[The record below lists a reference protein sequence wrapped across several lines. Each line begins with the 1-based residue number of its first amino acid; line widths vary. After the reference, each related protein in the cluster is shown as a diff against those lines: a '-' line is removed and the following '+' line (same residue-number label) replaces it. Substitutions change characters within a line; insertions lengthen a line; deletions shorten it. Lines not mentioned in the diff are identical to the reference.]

1 MRRRWLNLKKIAET
15 IHGEVQKEIERI
27 VGRYYFARSNGE
39 SFDLESFEIAIRSS
53 MHGIGCKIL
62 EMFVNSDGGGYSDR
76 TIPCENGHSY
86 EFIEFRDK
94 KLLTVLGSVTVKRA
108 YYYDR
113 DCRNGYCPKDRTLDI
128 EGTSYSSGVRRMMSK
143 VGAYRPFGLGH
154 EDLYELAD
162 IRVSAKEVERI
173 SQMVGDQAEA
183 FHAAEATASL
193 PDNMIPISPV
203 PKLYVCIDGTG
214 VPVVKK
220 ETAGR
225 KGKGEDGQAKTR
237 EAKLGCVFTQTSVD
251 KEGRPVRDGES
262 TSYTGAIETA
272 EVFGRRIYQEAMRR
286 GMDSAE
292 ETVVIGDGAPW
303 IWNIAD
309 EQFYG
314 ATQIVDLFHAREHY
328 WNVAK
333 ACFGQNKDM
342 LYQWTEER
350 RKELDDGKPE
360 EIIDAINRCS
370 FLPGND
376 QAICKRE
383 IGYFEKNKGRMRY
396 ADFRE
401 RGLFVGSGVLEAG
414 CRTVVGQRLKQSG
427 MHWTVRGAN
436 SIIALRC
443 NIMSN
448 RWEDFWEHRAA
459 A

>member
-1 MRRRWLNLKKIAET
+1 M
-15 IHGEVQKEIERI
+15 
-27 VGRYYFARSNGE
+27 
-39 SFDLESFEIAIRSS
+39 ESFELAIRSS
-53 MHGIGCKIL
+53 MHGIGRSML
-62 EMFVNSDGGGYSDR
+62 EMFINSDGGDYRGR
-76 TIPCENGHSY
+76 TIPCEKGHPY
-86 EFIEFRDK
+86 KFIEFRDK

-113 DCRNGYCPKDRTLDI
+113 ECRGGYCPKDRALDI

-154 EDLYELAD
+154 EDLRELVD

-173 SQMVGDQAEA
+173 SQMVGGQAEA
-183 FHAAEATASL
+183 FHTTESKAFLS
-193 PDNMIPISPV
+193 DKVVPIKPV
-203 PKLYVCIDGTG
+203 PKMYVCMDGTG

-237 EAKLGCVFTQTSVD
+237 EAKLGCVFTQTYVNR
-251 KEGRPVRDGES
+251 EGRPVRDDES

-272 EVFGRRIYQEAMRR
+272 ELFGRRIYQEAMRR
-286 GMDSAE
+286 GMDWAKE
-292 ETVVIGDGAPW
+292 VCVIGDGAHW

-314 ATQIVDLFHAREHY
+314 ATQIIDLYHAREHY

-333 ACFGQNKDM
+333 ACFGQNKDK

-350 RKELDDGKPE
+350 CKELDDGKPE
-360 EIIDAINRCS
+360 EVIDAINRCS
-370 FLPGND
+370 SLPGYD
-376 QAICKRE
+376 KEICDRE
-383 IGYFEKNKGRMRY
+383 IGYFEKNKERMRY
-396 ADFRE
+396 ADFRK

-443 NIMSN
+443 SILSN
-448 RWEDFWEHRAA
+448 RWEDFWEHRAVA
-459 A
+459 

>member
-1 MRRRWLNLKKIAET
+1 MHNI
-15 IHGEVQKEIERI
+15 
-27 VGRYYFARSNGE
+27 GR
-39 SFDLESFEIAIRSS
+39 S
-53 MHGIGCKIL
+53 ML
-62 EMFVNSDGGGYSDR
+62 EMFINADDGEYRGKNV
-76 TIPCENGHSY
+76 PCGNGCQY
-86 EFIEFRDK
+86 EFMEFRYK
-94 KLLTVLGSVTVKRA
+94 QLLTVLGLVTVKRA

-113 DCRNGYCPKDRTLDI
+113 DHRKGYCPKDQSLDI

-143 VGAYRPFGLGH
+143 VGAYRPFALGQ

-162 IRVSAKEVERI
+162 IRVNAKEVERI
-173 SQMVGDQAEA
+173 SQMVGDQADA
-183 FHAAEATASL
+183 FHAEEAEASL
-193 PDNMIPISPV
+193 SDDNIIPIKPI
-203 PKLYVCIDGTG
+203 PKMYVCMDGTG

-237 EAKLGCVFTQTSVD
+237 EAKLGCVFTQTRVD
-251 KEGRPVRDGES
+251 QKGHPVRDDMS

-272 EVFGRRIYQEAMRR
+272 EVFGRRIYQEAIRR
-286 GMDSAE
+286 GMASAG

-333 ACFGQNKDM
+333 VCFGQDKER

-350 RKELDDGKPE
+350 RKELDDGRPE
-360 EIIDAINRCS
+360 DVMDAIKRCLS
-370 FLPGND
+370 VPGHD
-376 QAICKRE
+376 QAICERE
-383 IGYFEKNKGRMRY
+383 IGYFEKNKERMRY
-396 ADFRE
+396 ADFRK

-443 NIMSN
+443 SILSN
-448 RWEDFWEHRAA
+448 RWEDFWEHRVAA
-459 A
+459 

>member
-1 MRRRWLNLKKIAET
+1 L
-15 IHGEVQKEIERI
+15 
-27 VGRYYFARSNGE
+27 
-39 SFDLESFEIAIRSS
+39 
-53 MHGIGCKIL
+53 HGIGRSML
-62 EMFVNSDGGGYSDR
+62 EMFVNADGGGYRGR
-76 TIPCENGHSY
+76 TIPCEKDHQY
-86 EFIEFRDK
+86 EFTEFRDK
-94 KLLTVLGSVTVKRA
+94 KLLTVLGSVTVTRA

-113 DCRNGYCPKDRTLDI
+113 ECRSGYCPKDRDLDI

-173 SQMVGDQAEA
+173 SQMVGGQAEA
-183 FHAAEATASL
+183 FHSVEAAASL
-193 PDNMIPISPV
+193 SDNIIPIKPV
-203 PKLYVCIDGTG
+203 PKMYVCVDGTG

-237 EAKLGCVFTQTSVD
+237 EVKLGCVFAQTCVD
-251 KEGRPVRDGES
+251 REGRPVRDDES

-272 EVFGRRIYQEAMRR
+272 ELFGRRIYQEAIRR
-286 GMDSAE
+286 GMNSAG

-314 ATQIVDLFHAREHY
+314 ATQIVDLYHAREHY

-333 ACFGQNKDM
+333 TCFGHHKDK
-342 LYQWTEER
+342 LHQWAEER
-350 RKELDDGKPE
+350 RKELDDGKVE
-360 EIIDAINRCS
+360 DVIYAIHRCS
-370 FLPGND
+370 SLPGYD
-376 QAICKRE
+376 KVICERE
-383 IGYFEKNKGRMRY
+383 IGYFEKNKERMRY
-396 ADFRE
+396 ADFRK

-448 RWEDFWEHRAA
+448 RWEDFWEHRAVA
-459 A
+459 